1 MASKK
6 RQQFKILLIFYEEKE
21 RGKEE
26 SEESVGREKWR
37 GRHHHASI
45 VSSNF
50 NFSPVLWDLMSSF
63 LPHP

>member
-26 SEESVGREKWR
+26 SEESVGRE
-37 GRHHHASI
+37 GDI
-45 VSSNF
+45 IM
-50 NFSPVLWDLMSSF
+50 PV
-63 LPHP
+63 